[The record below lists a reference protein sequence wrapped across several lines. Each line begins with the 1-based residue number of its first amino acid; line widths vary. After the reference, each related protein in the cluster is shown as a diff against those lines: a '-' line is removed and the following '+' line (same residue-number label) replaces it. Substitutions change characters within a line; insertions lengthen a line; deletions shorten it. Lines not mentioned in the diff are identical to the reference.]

1 MIHVVN
7 ADFKNLPPDAFEGCD
22 HLITDP
28 PYSAHTHANATS
40 TGNAGR
46 GPVDRDFGFTHLSP
60 ADREAVCKLAKRIPR
75 WSIIFSDFAKGSDE
89 FEGDPEAQAQAGH
102 FMIEG
107 DAAWRFQM
115 VHFGAEWIR
124 LVPWV
129 RWSQPQITGDRPC
142 TGAEA
147 VLHFHAK
154 GRKRWN
160 GPGGLTHYSR
170 KSLRGEDKHPT
181 EKPLDLMLDL
191 VCFFTEP
198 GEAILDP
205 FAGAGTT
212 GLAARLLGRDA
223 LLVER
228 DDEWAAAAH
237 YRCNLADTLY
247 DRDREAARKW
257 AESTAEQA
265 DKEIADK
272 TSTENA
278 IRRANARLADAQRVY
293 DEVA

>member
-1 MIHVVN
+1 MIQVIC
-7 ADFKNLPPDAFEGCD
+7 ADFKTLPLDTFDGCD

-28 PYSAHTHANATS
+28 PYSAGTHRNAHS
-40 TGNAGR
+40 TGTNGR
-46 GPVDRDFGFTHLSP
+46 GPVQRDFGFACLDP
-60 ADREAVCKLAKRIPR
+60 ADRIAACGLAKRISR
-75 WSIIFSDFAKGSDE
+75 WSIIFSDFAKGTDE

-115 VHFGAEWIR
+115 VHSGLEWVR

-160 GPGGLTHYSR
+160 GPGGMTHYAR
-170 KSLRGEDKHPT
+170 RSLRGDAKHPT
-181 EKPLDLMLDL
+181 EKPLDLMLDI
-191 VCFFTEP
+191 VSWFTDP
-198 GEAILDP
+198 GEAIIDP

-212 GLAARLLGRDA
+212 GLAALILDREA
-223 LLVER
+223 VLVER
-228 DDEWAAAAH
+228 SEEWAAQAQVRVTATE
-237 YRCNLADTLY
+237 LSE
-247 DRDREAARKW
+247 RDRKRVVEWIASTHEEITETMNDPATTKPARAR
-257 AESTAEQA
+257 AE
-265 DKEIADK
+265 
-272 TSTENA
+272 
-278 IRRANARLADAQRVY
+278 RRLADVHRA
-293 DEVA
+293 EACL